1 MTIEFKTDGRQ
12 SIQSIA
18 PTLWPDVQLKFPR
31 AMCTFFGHDQD
42 LRATNQK
49 PALLEHTEEGIR
61 ALFLWQMTEK
71 QEQLLLEVFY
81 RPEGD
86 GLRIETRIINET
98 SMPIYLVHV
107 DPLVLSSVGG
117 GDLQLGQATMDWR
130 IFRHGW
136 QSWSATR
143 FYRSNESDPR
153 PRFDFLVEME
163 ENPTNPSP
171 NEVGVFASEQVTA
184 VANVAEEKALALGF
198 LTCRDAYGDI
208 RLEVDHVRR
217 KCRLLRAR
225 LNYDGIRVEA
235 DQTIVGETLWLSFGN
250 KPAELLENWAA
261 VSGRAMRARV
271 PAKPPVGW
279 CSWYY
284 YFTKVSQKA
293 LLDNLEKLAPLR
305 QSMNLDLFQLDDGYQ
320 AAIGDW
326 LIPNAKFPDGLA
338 GLPAKI
344 AAAGF
349 MPGIWTAP
357 FLVAKDSVTAREHP
371 DWLLRG
377 AGGKP
382 IRGAYNPNWSLTR
395 SIQTL
400 DPTHPGVQEWL
411 ENTFRTLRAM
421 GWRFFKIDFLYAAS
435 LPANRHDAALSRA
448 GALRVGLEAI
458 RRGAGED
465 AVILGCGCPCGP
477 AVGLVD
483 IMRIGPDVTPRWTN
497 PMRPLFHDHHCLS
510 TRHAVRNTIQRAFL
524 DRRWWLN
531 DPDCVLARDKKNRL
545 TLAEIQTFAALA
557 AVSGGLFL
565 ISDDMTEYPPE
576 RLALLQTAIRHRT
589 EGMRVLDPE
598 KGEFPQK
605 MIARTPGGVSV
616 LLLNHE
622 NRPVDLAFD
631 LREAFAPSEPPADI
645 AVTDIWTGEKPKVS
659 GSVCLCE
666 AVPPHG
672 CRWLDIQPATKSDTH
687 A

>member
-12 SIQSIA
+12 AIQSIA
-18 PTLWPDVQLKFPR
+18 PTLWPDAQLKFPR

-42 LRATNQK
+42 LRATSQK
-49 PALLEHTEEGIR
+49 PALVESTEEGIR
-61 ALFLWQMTEK
+61 TVYLWQMTEK
-71 QEQLLLEVFY
+71 QEQLVLEVLY
-81 RPEGD
+81 HPEG
-86 GLRIETRIINET
+86 GSLRIETKIINET

-107 DPLVLSSVGG
+107 DPLVISSIGG
-117 GDLQLGQATMDWR
+117 GDLQLGQATTDWR

-143 FYRSNESDPR
+143 FYRSDESDPR
-153 PRFDFLVEME
+153 PRFDFLIEME
-163 ENPTNPSP
+163 ENPSNPSP
-171 NEVGVFASEQVTA
+171 DEPGIFAGEQVMA
-184 VANVAEEKALALGF
+184 IANTCEGKAMLLGF

-208 RLEVDHVRR
+208 RLEVDHARR

-235 DQTIVGETLWLSFGN
+235 DQTVIGEPLWLSFGN
-250 KPAELLENWAA
+250 NPAELLENWAGI
-261 VSGRAMRARV
+261 SGRASRARV

-284 YFTKVSQKA
+284 YFTKISQET
-293 LLDNLEKLAPLR
+293 LLANLEKLAPLR
-305 QSMNLDLFQLDDGYQ
+305 QSMGLDLFQLDDGYQ

-326 LIPNAKFPDGLA
+326 LTPNAKFPDGLGA
-338 GLPAKI
+338 LPGKI

-349 MPGIWTAP
+349 LPGIWTAP
-357 FLVAKDSVTAREHP
+357 FLAAKDSIVAREHP
-371 DWLLRG
+371 DWILRG

-382 IRGAYNPNWSLTR
+382 IRGGYNPNWSVT
-395 SIQTL
+395 QTLLVL
-400 DPTHPGVQEWL
+400 DPTHPGVQQWL
-411 ENTFRTLRAM
+411 EHVFRELRAM

-435 LPANRHDAALSRA
+435 LPANRHDAEKSRA
-448 GALRVGLEAI
+448 GSLRVGLEAI
-458 RRGAGED
+458 RRGTGD
-465 AVILGCGCPCGP
+465 DVMILGCGCPLGP
-477 AVGLVD
+477 AVGLID

-510 TRHAVRNTIQRAFL
+510 TRHAVRNTIHRAFL

-531 DPDCVLARDKKNRL
+531 DPDCIMAREKKNRM

-557 AVSGGLFL
+557 AISGGLFL

-576 RLALLQTAIRHRT
+576 RLALLHTAIRHQT
-589 EGMRVLDPE
+589 TGMRVLDPAA
-598 KGEFPQK
+598 GEFPGK
-605 MIARTPGGVSV
+605 MVARTPGGLSV
-616 LLLNHE
+616 LLINHE
-622 NRPVDLAFD
+622 DKPRDLTFD
-631 LREAFAPSEPPADI
+631 LREAFAPAEPPAGVAI
-645 AVTDIWTGEKPKVS
+645 TEIWSGEKPAVL
-659 GSVCLCE
+659 GSVCAFE

-672 CRWLDIQPATKSDTH
+672 CRWLDIQFGQKSDAH